1 MKKTLSLVLCL
12 FLIVFSIACANTNQ
26 VVEQSSEEN
35 NPEQPAAASEAEQPV
50 ETVEPEQLP
59 DEIEEPEE
67 VPQVSSEPVKVA
79 ALAGPTGMGLAYM
92 MQDMQDRYSVE
103 LFTAPDQV
111 TAKVINGEVDI
122 AAVPINLA
130 SVLYK
135 KTEGK
140 VNIIAINTL
149 GVLYLLENGE
159 TVNSVSDLSGKTI
172 YATGQGSTPEYIL
185 NYLLAANGL
194 TDSVTVEYIA
204 DNSELI
210 AKLADGSVELA
221 LLPEPHVSIAT
232 AQNDKVRV
240 ALKINDLWSEKNDTK
255 LVQGVYIVRADYL
268 ESNRAQVDA
277 FLNDA
282 EISANKV
289 VTDENAA
296 SVIVAQGIIGK
307 EPIAKRAIPNCNIT
321 LVKGEEMKAS
331 VSAMLKVLFDA
342 NPKSIGGSMPDD
354 DFYYAPDPS

>member
-1 MKKTLSLVLCL
+1 MKKIILITLSLLLVLTAL
-12 FLIVFSIACANTNQ
+12 ACGK
-26 VVEQSSEEN
+26 SESET
-35 NPEQPAAASEAEQPV
+35 EQPQTPA
-50 ETVEPEQLP
+50 
-59 DEIEEPEE
+59 
-67 VPQVSSEPVKVA
+67 EPVKVA

-111 TAKVINGEVDI
+111 TAKIINGEVDI

-140 VNIIAINTL
+140 VNVIAINTL
-149 GVLYLLENGE
+149 GVLYLLENG
-159 TVNSVSDLSGKTI
+159 NSIHSISDLKDKTI

-185 NYLLAANGL
+185 NYLLDANGL
-194 TDSVTVEYIA
+194 TDSVKVEYIA

-210 AKLADGSVELA
+210 AKLADGSVEVA

-232 AQNDKVRV
+232 AQNENVRV

-255 LVQGVYIVRADYL
+255 LVQGVYIVRTEYLADHK
-268 ESNRAQVDA
+268 AQIDA
-277 FLNDA
+277 FLKDA
-282 EISANKV
+282 EESANKV

-296 SVIVAQGIIGK
+296 AVIVAQGIIGK

-321 LVKGEEMKAS
+321 LLKGAEMKAS

-342 NPKSIGGSMPDD
+342 NPKSIGGAMPND
-354 DFYYAPDPS
+354 DFYYASNPS